1 MKYSLNHMNR
11 CAQYVITC
19 LWIMCLAI
27 MAGSAA
33 VKADSAATLERDGRS
48 YAMLLPKGYCD
59 ITTRHW
65 VCCCIN
71 SWLM

>member
-19 LWIMCLAI
+19 LWIICLAI
-27 MAGSAA
+27 MLGSAA
-33 VKADSAATLERDGRS
+33 VKVDGAATHERDGRS
-48 YAMLLPKGYCD
+48 YAVPPPTGYCD